1 MIETKSRLP
10 SAFLFFVQVVFC
22 DKDLKIAFDWL
33 EYRFKKGKENRLKN
47 SDNFKYLGN
56 RFPFNK

>member
-1 MIETKSRLP
+1 M
-10 SAFLFFVQVVFC
+10 
-22 DKDLKIAFDWL
+22 AFDWL

-47 SDNFKYLGN
+47 SENFKLLGN

>member
-47 SDNFKYLGN
+47 SDNFK
-56 RFPFNK
+56 